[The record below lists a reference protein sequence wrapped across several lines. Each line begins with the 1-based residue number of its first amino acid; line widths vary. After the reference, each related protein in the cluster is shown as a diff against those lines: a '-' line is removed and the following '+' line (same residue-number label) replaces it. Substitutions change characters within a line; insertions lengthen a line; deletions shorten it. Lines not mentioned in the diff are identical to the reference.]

1 MITIER
7 QKKLAVILGR
17 ALATVGLVTI
27 SCALSAAQSSQ
38 QSTPPMTSIVQ
49 QPSPLTARDRDRDR
63 RDPDMPASFE
73 EMRAKNAIKAVEK
86 EHQENVNRA
95 RDLSTLSASMNLSFK
110 QKTYLGK
117 DEIKKLEKAEKLAK
131 AIRSAAGGSE
141 DENEIER
148 PKDLACALTRFAEV
162 AESLKNNVEKTPKHV
177 ISTTVIDEANVV
189 LELARII
196 RTLIP
201 NP

>member
-7 QKKLAVILGR
+7 QKKFGSFLGR
-17 ALATVGLVTI
+17 GLAIVGLVVF
-27 SCALSAAQSSQ
+27 SFALSAAQTSQ
-38 QSTPPMTSIVQ
+38 QSNQPLTSINQ
-49 QPSPLTARDRDRDR
+49 QPNPLTPGDKRDS
-63 RDPDMPASFE
+63 DMPASFE
-73 EMRAKNAIKAVEK
+73 EMRAKNAIKAAEK
-86 EHQENVNRA
+86 EHRENVNRA

-110 QKTYLGK
+110 QKAYLGK
-117 DEIKKLEKAEKLAK
+117 DDIKKLEKAEKLAK

-141 DENEIER
+141 DEDEIER

-189 LELARII
+189 LELTRII

-201 NP
+201 SP

>member
-1 MITIER
+1 
-7 QKKLAVILGR
+7 
-17 ALATVGLVTI
+17 VTPI
-27 SCALSAAQSSQ
+27 N
-38 QSTPPMTSIVQ
+38 Q
-49 QPSPLTARDRDRDR
+49 QPNPLTPGDKRDS
-63 RDPDMPASFE
+63 DMPASFE
-73 EMRAKNAIKAVEK
+73 EMRAKNAIKEAEK

-95 RDLSTLSASMNLSFK
+95 RDLSTLTASMSLSFK
-110 QKTYLGK
+110 QKAYLGK
-117 DEIKKLEKAEKLAK
+117 DDIKKLEKAEKLAK

-141 DENEIER
+141 NEDDIER

-177 ISTTVIDEANVV
+177 ISTTVIDQANVV